1 MLKETVFRSEDVP
14 VGDRLAYWAECVG
27 RTHAPVRMSSEHAH
41 DFRATQRVLD
51 LGPVTV
57 WPATFQQLRT
67 QRTPK
72 LIRRS
77 DPEVYHVSL
86 ITEGTAVIDWAGHGT
101 TYHPSDLHINDSS
114 VPWELRTDDAPVT
127 AVGIEL
133 PRALLPL
140 PPTMTER
147 ALPRRMSSQDGIGGL
162 LTQFL
167 RQVTAD
173 ASSFQPTDGGRL
185 GEVLIDLVA
194 ALFAHA
200 VDSDE
205 ALPAE
210 PRRRALTLSVQQF
223 ALAHLHDPEL
233 TPSALAAAH
242 HISVAYLHRLFQ
254 HEERTVAA
262 WIRLRRLEAAC
273 RDLADPS
280 LHSTPIHTI
289 ARRWGFRR
297 ASDFSRAFRA
307 AYGTS
312 PKDYRGQARPE
323 ARLADN

>member
-133 PRALLPL
+133 SRALLPL

-147 ALPRRMSSQDGIGGL
+147 ALPRRMSPSP
-162 LTQFL
+162 
-167 RQVTAD
+167 
-173 ASSFQPTDGGRL
+173 AS
-185 GEVLIDLVA
+185 
-194 ALFAHA
+194 A
-200 VDSDE
+200 VQRASG
-205 ALPAE
+205 AE
-210 PRRRALTLSVQQF
+210 GAPPGPRRRATTGSTLVNRRTRRRPPAPGSGPPGGSGPT
-223 ALAHLHDPEL
+223 ARG
-233 TPSALAAAH
+233 TPSN
-242 HISVAYLHRLFQ
+242 HR
-254 HEERTVAA
+254 
-262 WIRLRRLEAAC
+262 
-273 RDLADPS
+273 PS
-280 LHSTPIHTI
+280 KPV
-289 ARRWGFRR
+289 
-297 ASDFSRAFRA
+297 
-307 AYGTS
+307 
-312 PKDYRGQARPE
+312 PP
-323 ARLADN
+323 